1 MSSFLSRA
9 QWFSE
14 PLGDT
19 GHPGLSR
26 PPTWPPLFGLFGMI
40 TGTREDDLQSC
51 GVLAL
56 AALAKWW
63 ILGGYFKNW
72 KESNMNMKRGC
83 WRGQSGQSCQ
93 KNAWK
98 SPHFPMNLSQSK
110 YDSSTLLLQQP
121 SLSTFSSGS
130 AMALRDKFAWQ
141 TNRMCGSGRALTD

>member
-26 PPTWPPLFGLFGMI
+26 PPSWPPLFGLFGMI

-56 AALAKWW
+56 AGEVMNPRRL
-63 ILGGYFKNW
+63 LQELER
-72 KESNMNMKRGC
+72 ESNMNMKRGC
-83 WRGQSGQSCQ
+83 
-93 KNAWK
+93 
-98 SPHFPMNLSQSK
+98 
-110 YDSSTLLLQQP
+110 
-121 SLSTFSSGS
+121 
-130 AMALRDKFAWQ
+130 
-141 TNRMCGSGRALTD
+141 